1 MPSTPEL
8 RRLARQAAVV
18 LSKRLKQAVTLVEP
32 QLIKDKTRSVIVR
45 CAVKSAESMAPV
57 PASVIIKQIRDD
69 VALGF
74 SEWASLAFLATV
86 PAAHGLAPHFLGG
99 DAAERFFI
107 MADLGG
113 SQSLED
119 ILRGNDA
126 PLAMATLRTLAVQM
140 AKLHAATLTTEP
152 AFEAVRNTLPGASG
166 LGRQAEAARWLQ
178 SQPKIEDWFQAADC
192 ALPIDFRPCL
202 QRIAEHYA
210 QPGSFLCF
218 THGDPA
224 PSNNH
229 IADGQV
235 RLVDFEYGGFRHA
248 LYDIT
253 GWNILCPLPS
263 PCVQMMRHH
272 FQQELAIACPAA
284 RDQSQFN
291 QAWAMMCAFRAL
303 AILTWIAPA
312 VLHTNRPWVDE
323 HWTSRHALLAAMT
336 RLAEASNNIAD
347 LEPVYAAANLLT
359 QALRQRWRE
368 FETSTDIAT
377 QWPAFAA

>member
-1 MPSTPEL
+1 VPFTPEL
-8 RRLARQAAVV
+8 SQLAEQAGVV
-18 LSKRLKQAVTLVEP
+18 LSKRLHQAVTLVEP

-45 CAVKSAESMAPV
+45 CTVKSAGSTASV

-74 SEWASLAFLATV
+74 SDWASLAFLATV
-86 PAAHGLAPHFLGG
+86 PAAHGLVPHFWGG
-99 DAAERFFI
+99 DAAGRFFI

-126 PLAMATLRTLAVQM
+126 PLALATLRTLAIQM
-140 AKLHAATLTTEP
+140 AKLHAATLTREP
-152 AFEAVRNTLPGASG
+152 AFEALRNTLPGASG
-166 LGRQAEAARWLQ
+166 LGRQTEAARWLQ
-178 SQPKIEDWFQAADC
+178 NKPKISGWFQAADC
-192 ALPIDFRPCL
+192 ALPFDFHPCL

-229 IADGQV
+229 VADGQV

-272 FQQELAIACPAA
+272 FQQELALACPAA
-284 RDQSQFN
+284 RDQSQYN
-291 QAWAMMCAFRAL
+291 QAWATMCAFRAL
-303 AILTWIAPA
+303 AILTWIGPD
-312 VLHTNRPWVDE
+312 VLHTNRAWVDE
-323 HWTSRHALLAAMT
+323 HWTSRHAVLAAMT
-336 RLAEASNNIAD
+336 RLAEASHGIAD
-347 LEPVYAAANLLT
+347 LEPVYTAANLLT

-368 FETSTDIAT
+368 FENPADIAT